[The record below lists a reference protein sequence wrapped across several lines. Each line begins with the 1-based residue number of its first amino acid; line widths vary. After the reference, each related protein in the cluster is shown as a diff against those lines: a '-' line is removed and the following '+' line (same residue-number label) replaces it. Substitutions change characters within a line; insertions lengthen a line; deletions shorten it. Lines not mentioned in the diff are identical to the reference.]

1 MSENKCYIIETN
13 HTHVE
18 YQKTILICKTREL
31 AEHYLPIVKKELKK
45 DTLVD
50 IPLRITEKTFFNE

>member
-1 MSENKCYIIETN
+1 MTENKCYVIETN

-18 YQKTILICKTREL
+18 YQKLMLICQTREL
-31 AEHYLPIVKKELKK
+31 AEYYLPIVKKELKK

-50 IPLRITEKTFFNE
+50 IPLRITEKTFFTE